1 MRLHISNIV
10 AIAAFIACVDKSSV
24 EAKAVAEFH
33 SARTGTTTDFALVER
48 RLRSAQL
55 KGGEERAGGGLETVG
70 DVAVKAI
77 EKFDG
82 RVSLTLLHE
91 QKPETSIV
99 KKLAAAYEEKLKE
112 MQAWD
117 GKKKLDILRTE
128 DLKSLSENE
137 QYLGAIVAE
146 QFIRS
151 GVENQVAKGRAY
163 LDRLVKQWEGK
174 SVHDVAKIVLP
185 DTTELDVD
193 GVVVLRHFIENSKTE
208 EKVTNKVLIDALRT
222 RYGSDTQLSKVVLE
236 AIKKT
241 DKKGLETKSEYDLN
255 REGLQ
260 LYVSFNRSFARHLL
274 VGIVGRSGSVR
285 SRAYCEGRQGLLS
298 SNVACS
304 TGRGVTTT
312 AQL

>member
-1 MRLHISNIV
+1 M
-10 AIAAFIACVDKSSV
+10 
-24 EAKAVAEFH
+24 
-33 SARTGTTTDFALVER
+33 
-48 RLRSAQL
+48 
-55 KGGEERAGGGLETVG
+55 G
-70 DVAVKAI
+70 DVAVKVM
-77 EKFDG
+77 EKLYG
-82 RVSLTLLHE
+82 RVSPTLLHE
-91 QKPETSIV
+91 QKSETSIV
-99 KKLAAAYEEKLKE
+99 KKLAAAYEAKLKE

-117 GKKKLDILRTE
+117 WKKKLDILRTE

-236 AIKKT
+236 AIEKT
-241 DKKGLETKSEYDLN
+241 DKKELETKSEYDLN
-255 REGLQ
+255 RGKQELD
-260 LYVSFNRSFARHLL
+260 VRDAL
-274 VGIVGRSGSVR
+274 VQDWVD
-285 SRAYCEGRQGLLS
+285 QGLTARQVIGILPLS
-298 SNVACS
+298 QKNPTISS
-304 TGRGVTTT
+304 GLFWTHDEFLKRK
-312 AQL
+312 AQS